1 MTHTVDFYFDPAC
14 PWAWMTSRWMLEAQK
29 VRDVELTFK
38 PMSLAALNE
47 GRDLD
52 EDYRRFLEF
61 AWAPMRVVFAAIEH
75 SGPGVVAALYT
86 ALGTRIH
93 VQGRGIKDRAVFTE
107 ALAEVGLPESLI
119 EAADDDRFDDAIRAA
134 QAAVIELVGDDVGT
148 PTITIDG
155 SEHAVNGALT
165 IGENIGDLGGISIAI
180 KAYQI
185 ALAAR
190 GSSLEEEPVVDG
202 RTALQRL
209 FIQWAL
215 VWREKRRTEE
225 SIRLLAIDPHSPP
238 EFRCNQVVKNVP
250 EFHEA
255 FGVVEGDGMWLAE
268 EDRVRIW

>member
-29 VRDVELTFK
+29 VRDIELTFK

-155 SEHAVNGALT
+155 SSFFGPVLSPAPKGEEAGKVFDGA
-165 IGENIGDLGGISIAI
+165 A
-180 KAYQI
+180 
-185 ALAAR
+185 
-190 GSSLEEEPVVDG
+190 
-202 RTALQRL
+202 
-209 FIQWAL
+209 
-215 VWREKRRTEE
+215 
-225 SIRLLAIDPHSPP
+225 LLASYPGFFELKRSRTVDPI
-238 EFRCNQVVKNVP
+238 F
-250 EFHEA
+250 
-255 FGVVEGDGMWLAE
+255 D
-268 EDRVRIW
+268 